1 MIKDRRTRLHL
12 FLTILIMIFIFV
24 QSALPADLSQQE
36 SNFIVR
42 YLAQRLHMDEDLLSF
57 IVRKCAHF
65 TEYMILGISVKVTAD
80 DLLRQSR
87 RADIQSRTAGILC
100 PWCIGALYAVS
111 DEIHQS
117 FVPGR
122 SCELRDMI
130 IDSCGV
136 LTGVLI
142 IWNVNRTRASDDQK
156 TAGQEN

>member
-1 MIKDRRTRLHL
+1 M
-12 FLTILIMIFIFV
+12 TIMIMIFIFV

-42 YLAQRLHMDEDLLSF
+42 YLAQRLRMDEELLSF

-87 RADIQSRTAGILC
+87 RADIQTRTAAILC

-142 IWNVNRTRASDDQK
+142 IWYVNRTRASDDQK

>member
-1 MIKDRRTRLHL
+1 MIRDRRTQLHL
-12 FLTILIMIFIFV
+12 FVTIMIMIFIFV

-42 YLAQRLHMDEDLLSF
+42 YLAQRLRMDEELLSF
-57 IVRKCAHF
+57 IVRKCAHS

-80 DLLRQSR
+80 DLLCRSR
-87 RADIQSRTAGILC
+87 RGDIQTRAAGILR

-111 DEIHQS
+111 DEIHQY

-122 SCELRDMI
+122 NCKLRDVI

-142 IWNVNRTRASDDQK
+142 VRFIKRKRVSDEQK
-156 TAGQEN
+156 TAGQ

>member
-1 MIKDRRTRLHL
+1 MIKDRRTQLHL
-12 FLTILIMIFIFV
+12 FVTIMIMIFIFV

-42 YLAQRLHMDEDLLSF
+42 YLAQRLHMDEYLLSF

-80 DLLRQSR
+80 DLLRRSR
-87 RADIQSRTAGILC
+87 RGDVQTRAAGILC

-111 DEIHQS
+111 DEIHQY

-122 SCELRDMI
+122 NCKLRDVI

-142 IWNVNRTRASDDQK
+142 VRFIKCKRASDEQK
-156 TAGQEN
+156 TAGQ